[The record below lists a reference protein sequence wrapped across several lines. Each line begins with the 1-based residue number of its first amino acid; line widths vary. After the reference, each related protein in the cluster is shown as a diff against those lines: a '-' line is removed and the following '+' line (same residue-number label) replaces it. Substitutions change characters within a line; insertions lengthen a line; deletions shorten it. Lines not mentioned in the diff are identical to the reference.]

1 MKMKSTRDRKAK
13 LHHAI
18 MLLQLKQ
25 EDDYELLKHEIRV
38 TADYLNPA
46 NMISRTFSSLKQ
58 DTKVRGNLKE
68 TLVSIAI
75 GFATKRLMIGKTNS
89 FVKAIIG
96 YFIQH
101 TTSKL
106 VKNKMTDD

>member
-1 MKMKSTRDRKAK
+1 MTSTRDRKAK

-18 MLLQLKQ
+18 MLLKLKQ
-25 EDDYELLKHEIRV
+25 EDDFELLKHEARA
-38 TADYLNPA
+38 TTEYFKPS
-46 NMISRTFSSLKQ
+46 NMISRTVDNLKQ

-75 GFATKRLMIGKTNS
+75 GFATKRLMIGKSNS
-89 FVKAIIG
+89 FIKAIIG

-106 VKNKMTDD
+106 VKNKMTDE